1 MRLLIFLGLF
11 WSLQAQ
17 NKQLL
22 YGFEDIPQQLLLNP
36 GTNVDYRAYIGFPL
50 LSNINFNIGM
60 SGVSTFDL
68 FAKDGIDF
76 NEKLRAIVS
85 SLDAQDFFGFNQQ
98 IEFFSAGIRLKTSLE
113 ESLFLSFGMYQE
125 SDVFFYFP
133 EDFVDLAYEGNYN
146 NLNRYFNL
154 SDLSFNSEVLSVF
167 HVGINKKIN
176 SKWTVGMRGKVY
188 SSIVQASSTQ
198 NQGFF
203 TTEQG
208 TGNTLKHVFDL
219 DMKLQTSGLSIFED
233 TTNLN
238 RLDVLKKRILLGG
251 DLGLGF
257 DVGFTYQPRPEWTID
272 ASLQDIGA
280 INYNTDPKTYILDE
294 YLEYEGI
301 NPEFPEFASSQ
312 NAQNYWDVI
321 SDSFDELFE
330 TDSTLSSYTK
340 WRPIKLNSSVSYN
353 FGKKIDKDCNCL
365 DTSDTSYQNRVGA
378 HLFAMKRP
386 KHIQWAFSAFYYR
399 KLLKGLQ
406 LKTTY
411 TVDSYSFKNIGL
423 GIATSLGPVQ
433 FFVMADN
440 LLEYQ
445 NLAKSQSVSLQLGFN
460 YKFKNNEN

>member
-1 MRLLIFLGLF
+1 ML
-11 WSLQAQ
+11 
-17 NKQLL
+17 
-22 YGFEDIPQQLLLNP
+22 
-36 GTNVDYRAYIGFPL
+36 
-50 LSNINFNIGM
+50 
-60 SGVSTFDL
+60 
-68 FAKDGIDF
+68 
-76 NEKLRAIVS
+76 
-85 SLDAQDFFGFNQQ
+85 GFNRQ
-98 IEFFSAGIRLKTSLE
+98 
-113 ESLFLSFGMYQE
+113 
-125 SDVFFYFP
+125 
-133 EDFVDLAYEGNYN
+133 
-146 NLNRYFNL
+146 
-154 SDLSFNSEVLSVF
+154 
-167 HVGINKKIN
+167 
-176 SKWTVGMRGKVY
+176 
-188 SSIVQASSTQ
+188 
-198 NQGFF
+198 
-203 TTEQG
+203 
-208 TGNTLKHVFDL
+208 
-219 DMKLQTSGLSIFED
+219 
-233 TTNLN
+233 
-238 RLDVLKKRILLGG
+238 
-251 DLGLGF
+251 
-257 DVGFTYQPRPEWTID
+257 
-272 ASLQDIGA
+272 
-280 INYNTDPKTYILDE
+280 
-294 YLEYEGI
+294 
-301 NPEFPEFASSQ
+301 FASSQ

>member
-1 MRLLIFLGLF
+1 
-11 WSLQAQ
+11 
-17 NKQLL
+17 
-22 YGFEDIPQQLLLNP
+22 
-36 GTNVDYRAYIGFPL
+36 
-50 LSNINFNIGM
+50 
-60 SGVSTFDL
+60 
-68 FAKDGIDF
+68 
-76 NEKLRAIVS
+76 
-85 SLDAQDFFGFNQQ
+85 
-98 IEFFSAGIRLKTSLE
+98 
-113 ESLFLSFGMYQE
+113 
-125 SDVFFYFP
+125 
-133 EDFVDLAYEGNYN
+133 
-146 NLNRYFNL
+146 
-154 SDLSFNSEVLSVF
+154 VLSVF

-353 FGKKIDKDCNCL
+353 FEKKIDKDCNCL

-423 GIATSLGPVQ
+423 GIATSLGSVQ
-433 FFVMADN
+433 FFVMAYN